1 MAKIDAFFDVMNR
14 LGASDLHLDPGT
26 PPILRIHGRLRPVDY
41 PPLAEEVI
49 RALVYEILDERQIEA
64 LEAQRDLDFAYTVEG
79 VGRIRASAFFKLRGL
94 GASFRMI
101 PALVP
106 PLEELPCHA
115 TLERL
120 CSIRDGMVLVTGPTG
135 CGKST
140 TLASML
146 SHINATRAAHIVT
159 LEDPIEFIHA
169 PKRAIISQRQI
180 GLHCA
185 DFARGLRAAI
195 REDPD
200 VILVGEMRDLE
211 TIALATTA
219 AETGHLV
226 MGTLHTR
233 GASRT
238 VDRMIDVFPQEKEA
252 QIRTLLSES
261 LRGVVSQMLVER
273 ADGGGRMPIME
284 IMMVNQAVANLIR
297 ERKTFQLESILATG
311 KREGMQT
318 LDQHLAEAV
327 MRRWVS
333 PETAASYASDPAAIP
348 KRVAAPASA

>member
-1 MAKIDAFFDVMNR
+1 MAKIDGFFEVMHQ
-14 LGASDLHLDPGT
+14 LGASDLHLDAGT
-26 PPILRIHGRLRPVDY
+26 PPILRVDGRLRPVDY
-41 PPLAEEVI
+41 PPLTEEAI
-49 RALVYEILDERQIEA
+49 RALVYEILTEHQIEA
-64 LEAQRDLDFAYTVEG
+64 LESQYDLDFAYTVEG
-79 VGRIRASAFFKLRGL
+79 TGRIRASAFLKNRGL

-101 PALVP
+101 PAMIPALKD
-106 PLEELPCHA
+106 LPCHA

-120 CSIRDGMVLVTGPTG
+120 CNVRDGMVLVTGPTG

-146 SHINATRAAHIVT
+146 SHINATRSVHIVT
-159 LEDPIEFIHA
+159 LEDPIEFIHE
-169 PKRAIISQRQI
+169 PKRAIMSQRQI
-180 GLHCA
+180 GQHCT

-211 TIALATTA
+211 TISLAITA

-226 MGTLHTR
+226 LGTLHTR
-233 GASRT
+233 GASKT

-261 LRGVVSQMLVER
+261 LRGVVSQVLVER
-273 ADGGGRMPIME
+273 ADGKGRVPIME
-284 IMMVNQAVANLIR
+284 IMMVNQAIANLIR
-297 ERKTFQLESILATG
+297 ERKTFQIDSILATG

-318 LDQHLAEAV
+318 LDQHLSEAV
-327 MRRWVS
+327 VRRWVR
-333 PETAASYASDPAAIP
+333 PETAAEFATDAAAIP
-348 KRVAAPASA
+348 KRVAAPAAA